1 MPRWTVVTIV
11 LVRARSVV
19 CHQATLHVRLRA
31 VDRRL
36 AAITVSCSKLAWCIN
51 LSEPANILGVIPVR
65 VHLAG
70 NRANGPVNMERVAG
84 PAVVYVILV

>member
-1 MPRWTVVTIV
+1 MPRWTVVTVV
-11 LVRARSVV
+11 LVRARSVG
-19 CHQATLHVRLRA
+19 CHRATLHVRLHA

-36 AAITVSCSKLAWCIN
+36 AAITVSCSKLTWCTN
-51 LSEPANILGVIPVR
+51 LSESANILGVISVL

-70 NRANGPVNMERVAG
+70 NRANGPVNMESVQD